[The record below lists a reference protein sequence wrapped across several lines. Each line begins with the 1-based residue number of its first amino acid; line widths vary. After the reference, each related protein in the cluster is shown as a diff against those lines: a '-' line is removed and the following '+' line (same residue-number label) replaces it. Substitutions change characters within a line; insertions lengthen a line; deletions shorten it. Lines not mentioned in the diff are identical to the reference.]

1 MNEKKIKRVSF
12 VLNGMTYLNIND
24 EKYQV
29 YYLSYDL
36 IRRKQEISKEIFVK
50 AESVYNNKIFIK

>member
-24 EKYQV
+24 EKYYV

-36 IRRKQEISKEIFVK
+36 IRRKQEINKEIFIK
-50 AESVYNNKIFIK
+50 AEAVYKNKMFIK

>member
-24 EKYQV
+24 EKYYV

-36 IRRKQEISKEIFVK
+36 IRRKQEITKEIFIK
-50 AESVYNNKIFIK
+50 AEAVYKNKTFIK

>member
-1 MNEKKIKRVSF
+1 MNDKKMKRVSF

-24 EKYQV
+24 DKYYV

-36 IRRKQEISKEIFVK
+36 IRRKQEINKEIFIK
-50 AESVYNNKIFIK
+50 AEAVYKNKMFIK

>member
-24 EKYQV
+24 EIYYV

-36 IRRKQEISKEIFVK
+36 IRRKQEISKEIFIK
-50 AESVYNNKIFIK
+50 AEAVYKNKTFIK